1 MEDGMID
8 MGVNDNTKEKVLKRQ
23 CVQLTHKVRLRT
35 VLKDRYTKTL
45 AT

>member
-23 CVQLTHKVRLRT
+23 CVQLAHKVRLRT
-35 VLKDRYTKTL
+35 VLKDRYIKAL